1 MNEYLEKLQKEQ
13 TEKMTLMKQQLNDA
27 VQKEKKNAEKNRA
40 LENKISNLN
49 IELSTVQLKSKQEFE
64 EKKKA
69 RMKQLAL
76 EDSDFAMNESGKL
89 RSSMLLAVNRKS
101 ETTTRLSQV
110 GEQPQSQFSI
120 VQQIV

>member
-49 IELSTVQLKSKQEFE
+49 IELSTVQLKSKQELE

-101 ETTTRLSQV
+101 ETTSRQSQV
-110 GEQPQSQFSI
+110 GE
-120 VQQIV
+120 

>member
-49 IELSTVQLKSKQEFE
+49 IELSTVQLKSK
-64 EKKKA
+64 
-69 RMKQLAL
+69 
-76 EDSDFAMNESGKL
+76 
-89 RSSMLLAVNRKS
+89 
-101 ETTTRLSQV
+101 
-110 GEQPQSQFSI
+110 
-120 VQQIV
+120 